1 MSRCQVARKCYQEVW
16 TAKTSS
22 VRMWISFLRVPPFW
36 LAHLCHTAPVLPII
50 ETTILVFS
58 GSQVGDER
66 YAFLFS
72 ATGHFKKVLIE
83 ASTGRR
89 IIAGGDGTLPLSSRD
104 DLTVTRPL
112 YSKWHEVSTGV
123 PRPCCMIRAV
133 HQAGAELN
141 CGMHKPFP
149 SVFSSC
155 ACVQAGPHHVPGY

>member
-1 MSRCQVARKCYQEVW
+1 MKVLPRSLDGKNLKRAHVDFIF
-16 TAKTSS
+16 SS
-22 VRMWISFLRVPPFW
+22 TPI
-36 LAHLCHTAPVLPII
+36 LACVSVLVLASGDRHTAPVLPII
-50 ETTILVFS
+50 ETTILVFF

-72 ATGHFKKVLIE
+72 AIGHFKKVLIE

-123 PRPCCMIRAV
+123 PRPCCMVRAV
-133 HQAGAELN
+133 HQAGDRVEL
-141 CGMHKPFP
+141 
-149 SVFSSC
+149 
-155 ACVQAGPHHVPGY
+155 